1 MSRQSKQLKSIN
13 RPKRTVCGPTQ
24 GVGGITRVPVDEDRS
39 KRRASEEEEEKLGR
53 WKIQNVQLKVPIGPL
68 PSKPWPASSFFLA
81 RSLAL
86 FPSFRRKQR
95 RSGEKDGRA
104 EPWLSACQGISPRR
118 HPTSDYTTHS
128 RIPNWQLHSN
138 KFGVNVDNNY
148 RQDALIIPPFPPS
161 GPSFGNRTNER
172 TDGRMDR
179 RVRRGWS
186 KTSKDIPRAPI
197 FHPDR

>member
-1 MSRQSKQLKSIN
+1 MKIEASERRRGGETWPLK
-13 RPKRTVCGPTQ
+13 
-24 GVGGITRVPVDEDRS
+24 DS
-39 KRRASEEEEEKLGR
+39 KRSIKSSHR
-53 WKIQNVQLKVPIGPL
+53 PL